1 MKKKTRYMIVGL
13 VGLGV
18 LTFGLAKGVP
28 AYERHVLTEHLESE
42 ISQSAG
48 SAIDCY
54 NDYIVSE
61 DVYHTQLL
69 AGELHHLAR
78 LMSQLEE
85 VQGEHGFDGSM
96 EIWWAKEA
104 VLLRGAEAEKKEYLL
119 KGLEALKENAES
131 DGLGL
136 FLLFYNMNTH

>member
-1 MKKKTRYMIVGL
+1 MKKKTKYMIVGL
-13 VGLGV
+13 VGLG
-18 LTFGLAKGVP
+18 LAAFGLIKGVP
-28 AYERHVLTEHLESE
+28 AYEKHVLTEYLEAE

-48 SAIDCY
+48 SAIECY
-54 NDYIVSE
+54 NTYIASE
-61 DVYHTQLL
+61 DVYHTQAL
-69 AGELHHLAR
+69 AGELHHLAK
-78 LMSQLEE
+78 LMSQLED
-85 VQGEHGFDGSM
+85 VQGEQGFDGST

-136 FLLFYNMNTH
+136 FLLFYNMNTL

>member
-1 MKKKTRYMIVGL
+1 MKKKTKYMIVGL

-18 LTFGLAKGVP
+18 VIFGLTKGVS
-28 AYERHVLTEHLESE
+28 AYEKHVLTEHLEAE
-42 ISQSAG
+42 ITQSAG
-48 SAIDCY
+48 NAIDCY

-85 VQGEHGFDGSM
+85 VQGERGFDGSM

>member
-1 MKKKTRYMIVGL
+1 MKKKTKYMIVGL
-13 VGLGV
+13 VGLGLV
-18 LTFGLAKGVP
+18 VFGLIKGVP
-28 AYERHVLTEHLESE
+28 AYEKHVLTEYLEAE

-48 SAIDCY
+48 SAIECY
-54 NDYIVSE
+54 NTYIASE
-61 DVYHTQLL
+61 DAYHTQAL

-78 LMSQLEE
+78 LMSQLED
-85 VQGEHGFDGSM
+85 VQGEQGFDGST
-96 EIWWAKEA
+96 ELRWAKEA

-136 FLLFYNMNTH
+136 FLLFYNMNTL

>member
-1 MKKKTRYMIVGL
+1 MKKKTKYMIVGL
-13 VGLGV
+13 VGLGLV
-18 LTFGLAKGVP
+18 TFGLVKGVP
-28 AYERHVLTEHLESE
+28 VYEKHVLTEHLQAE

-48 SAIDCY
+48 IAIDCY
-54 NDYIVSE
+54 NDYISFG
-61 DVYHTQLL
+61 DAYHTQLL

-78 LMSQLEE
+78 LMSQLED
-85 VQGEHGFDGSM
+85 VQGEHGYDDSM

-131 DGLGL
+131 DGIGL
-136 FLLFYNMNTH
+136 FLLFYNVNTL